1 MRLSIFFTTHLDV
14 DNTAN
19 TMDAPNDDD
28 EVMVIDYEDFN
39 DDLYQS
45 DGEID
50 QTENSDLA
58 RSSMI
63 VEL

>member
-1 MRLSIFFTTHLDV
+1 ME
-14 DNTAN
+14 
-19 TMDAPNDDD
+19 APNDDD

-50 QTENSDLA
+50 QTGNSDLA